1 MSNKP
6 NSGALESGVVEIWAA
21 TPTPF
26 GADGE
31 LNLPVVAEQGK
42 HLLDL
47 GVHGAF
53 VGGTSGEFPALT
65 TRERMQLV
73 DAWVSTKPDGLALG
87 THVGHSTLAEARTLA
102 SHAEQAGVDLIA
114 SVTPYFGVANSLQTA
129 VDYLAEVA
137 AAAPDTPFLYYHFP
151 AMTGSPYQPSELVAA
166 AVERIP
172 TLAGVKFTHEDLL
185 EFDRT
190 RAVSDRVRVYWGRD
204 ELLPAALAFG
214 ADAVIGSLYN
224 ALAPQA
230 HQVAAAMAA
239 GRLEDALLLHEPFRV
254 VAAEAGKYGGV
265 GFVKEW
271 LNACGPDTGVART
284 PWGPL
289 PAEAHDTIERL
300 AASWRQPAAAPVAM
314 EG

>member
-1 MSNKP
+1 MTST
-6 NSGALESGVVEIWAA
+6 LEIWAA

-26 GADGE
+26 GPDGE
-31 LNLPVVAEQGK
+31 LFLPVVADQGK
-42 HLLDL
+42 HLLAH

-65 TRERMQLV
+65 TGERKALV
-73 DAWVSTKPDGLALG
+73 DAWAAARPDGLALG
-87 THVGHSTLAEARTLA
+87 THVGHSTLAEARELA
-102 SHAEQAGVDLIA
+102 AHAQSAGVDLIA
-114 SVTPYFGVANSLQTA
+114 SVTPYFGVANTLETA
-129 VDYLAEVA
+129 VDFLAAVA
-137 AAAPDTPFLYYHFP
+137 AEAPTTPFLYYHFP
-151 AMTGSPYQPSELVAA
+151 GMTGSPYRPSELVAL

-172 TLAGVKFTHEDLL
+172 NFAGVKFTHEDLL

-190 RAVSDRVRVYWGRD
+190 RAVSSKVRVYFGRD

-239 GRLEDALLLHEPFRV
+239 GRLADALMLHEPFRQ
-254 VAAEAGKYGGV
+254 VAAEAGRYGGV

-289 PAEAHDTIERL
+289 PPAAHDTIERL
-300 AASWRQPAAAPVAM
+300 AASWRAVTP

>member
-1 MSNKP
+1 
-6 NSGALESGVVEIWAA
+6 LEIWAA

-26 GADGE
+26 GKDGE
-31 LNLPVVAEQGK
+31 LNLPVVVEQGK
-42 HLLDL
+42 HLLDH
-47 GVHGAF
+47 GVYGAF
-53 VGGTSGEFPALT
+53 VGGTSGEFPSMT
-65 TRERMQLV
+65 TTERKALV
-73 DAWVSTKPDGLALG
+73 DAWASTRPDGLALG
-87 THVGHSTLAEARTLA
+87 THVGHSTVAEARALA
-102 SHAEQAGVDLIA
+102 AHAAAAGVDLIA
-114 SVTPYFGVANSLQTA
+114 SVTPYFGVANTLETA

-137 AAAPDTPFLYYHFP
+137 AEAPDTPFLYYHFP
-151 AMTGSPYQPSELVAA
+151 AMTGSPYRPSDLVAA
-166 AVERIP
+166 AIERIP
-172 TLAGVKFTHEDLL
+172 NFAGVKFTHEDLL

-190 RAVSDRVRVYWGRD
+190 RAVSDRVRVYFGRD

-230 HQVAAAMAA
+230 HQVAAAMAS
-239 GRLEDALLLHEPFRV
+239 GRLQDALVLHEPFRA
-254 VAAEAGKYGGV
+254 VALEAGKYGGV

-289 PAEAHDTIERL
+289 PPEAHDTIERL
-300 AASWRQPAAAPVAM
+300 AASWRAVTPT

>member
-1 MSNKP
+1 LTST
-6 NSGALESGVVEIWAA
+6 LEIWAA

-26 GADGE
+26 GPDGR
-31 LNLPVVAEQGK
+31 LNLPVVADQGK
-42 HLLDL
+42 HLLGL

-53 VGGTSGEFPALT
+53 VGGTSGEFPSLT
-65 TRERMQLV
+65 TDERKQLV
-73 DAWVSTKPDGLALG
+73 DAWVVTKPEGLALG
-87 THVGHSTLAEARTLA
+87 THVGHSTLAEARILA
-102 SHAEQAGVDLIA
+102 AHAAAAGVDLIA
-114 SVTPYFGVANSLQTA
+114 SVTPYFGAANRLETA
-129 VDYLAEVA
+129 VDYLAAVA
-137 AAAPDTPFLYYHFP
+137 AEAPDIPFLYYHFP
-151 AMTGSPYQPSELVAA
+151 AMTGSPYRPSELVAA

-172 TLAGVKFTHEDLL
+172 NFAGVKFTHEDLL

-230 HQVAAAMAA
+230 HQVAAAMAS
-239 GRLEDALLLHEPFRV
+239 GRLHDALVLHEPFRH

-271 LNACGPDTGVART
+271 LNACGPDTGAART

-289 PAEAHDTIERL
+289 PAEAHVTIERL
-300 AASWRQPAAAPVAM
+300 AASWRAVTP
-314 EG
+314 EE

>member
-1 MSNKP
+1 LTST
-6 NSGALESGVVEIWAA
+6 LEIWAA

-26 GADGE
+26 GPDGT
-31 LNLPVVAEQGK
+31 LNLPVVADQGK
-42 HLLDL
+42 HLLAH

-65 TRERMQLV
+65 TGERKALV
-73 DAWVSTKPDGLALG
+73 DAWAAARPDGLALG
-87 THVGHSTLAEARTLA
+87 THVGHSTLAEARELA
-102 SHAEQAGVDLIA
+102 AHAESAGVDLIA
-114 SVTPYFGVANSLQTA
+114 SVTPYFGVANTLETA
-129 VDYLAEVA
+129 VDFLAAVA
-137 AAAPDTPFLYYHFP
+137 AEAPTTPFLYYHFP
-151 AMTGSPYQPSELVAA
+151 GMTGSPYRPSELVAL

-172 TLAGVKFTHEDLL
+172 NFAGVKFTHEDLL

-190 RAVSDRVRVYWGRD
+190 RAVSSKVRVYFGRD

-239 GRLEDALLLHEPFRV
+239 GRLADALVLHEPFRQ
-254 VAAEAGKYGGV
+254 VAAEAGRYGGV

-289 PAEAHDTIERL
+289 PPAAHDTIERL
-300 AASWRQPAAAPVAM
+300 AASWRAVTP